1 MSAPG
6 PSVPAVQLTFD
17 DLDEPLRAVT
27 FVVVDLETTGAVP
40 GTDAITEIG
49 AVKVR
54 GGEVLGEFQSLV
66 DPGRGIPPFISVLT
80 GITDSM
86 VVQAPRIEQVLP
98 AFLEFAGGSVLV
110 AHNARFDTAFLA
122 AACAQ
127 AGRHWPWA
135 ARASVVD
142 TVTLARRALARDE
155 VPNCKLSTL
164 SRHFHSTTEPIHRAL
179 DDARAT
185 VDVLHALLGRIGG
198 IGVHSLPELHAFTRS
213 VSPAQRRKRTLAA
226 DLPSGPGV
234 YIFRGPRDEAL
245 YIGTSKDV
253 RTRVRRYFV
262 ASETRTRMGE
272 MVGIAERVDA
282 IGCAHTLEAQVREV
296 RLIAEHKPRFNRR
309 STRPERAQWLKLTR
323 EPYPRLSIVRD
334 AHDDRERYLGPLRS
348 RQLAEA
354 VRDAIHD
361 AVPLRQCGDRLSATV
376 VTRPACALAEMARCG
391 APCEHRMTPEAYAL
405 LADAVAAAWSGDIRP
420 LLDPLLRRMSALA
433 EAGRYEHAGAIR
445 DRTAALLAACAR
457 SQRIAALVGIE
468 QLVAAAPD
476 GDGGWDLAVVHRGRL
491 SAAGTAVRGVAPM
504 PVVDAL
510 LATADSPDYR
520 PGPLGAALAEEIELI
535 ARWLERPGTRLVMAS
550 SPWACPAFGAGGAD
564 RIAAAG
570 AQSRAALAPFAAHRS
585 LQVIGDP
592 ALAERRRSLSAA
604 PDGAAG
610 RVGAVRESPGSAAR
624 RWHSPTMAR

>member
-1 MSAPG
+1 M
-6 PSVPAVQLTFD
+6 QLTFD

-27 FVVVDLETTGAVP
+27 FVVVDLETTGGVP

-54 GGEVLGEFQSLV
+54 GGEVLGEFQTLV
-66 DPGRGIPPFISVLT
+66 DPGRGIPPFISILT

-86 VVQAPRIEQVLP
+86 VIQAPRIEEVLP
-98 AFLEFAGGSVLV
+98 AFLEFASGSVLV
-110 AHNARFDTAFLA
+110 AHNAKFDTGFLA
-122 AACAQ
+122 SACAD

-155 VPNCKLSTL
+155 VPNCKLGTL
-164 SRHFHSTTEPIHRAL
+164 ARHFNASTEPIHRAL
-179 DDARAT
+179 ADARAT
-185 VDVLHALLGRIGG
+185 VDVLHALLDRVGG
-198 IGVHSLPELHAFTRS
+198 IGVHSLPELHAFTRA
-213 VSPAQRRKRTLAA
+213 VSPAQRRKRRLAA

-272 MVGIAERVDA
+272 MVGIADRVDA
-282 IGCAHTLEAQVREV
+282 ISCAHTLEAQVREL

-323 EPYPRLSIVRD
+323 EPYPRLSIVRE
-334 AHDDRERYLGPLRS
+334 ARDDHERYLGPLRS

-354 VRDAIHD
+354 VRDAIHE

-391 APCEHRMTPEAYAL
+391 APCEHRLAPDAYGL
-405 LADAVAAAWSGDIRP
+405 LSDAVAAAWSGDIRP
-420 LLDPLLRRMSALA
+420 LLDPLLARMRGLSD
-433 EAGRYEHAGAIR
+433 AGRYEHAGAMR
-445 DRTAALLAACAR
+445 DRAAALIAACAR
-457 SQRIAALVGIE
+457 SQRIAALVGIDE
-468 QLVAAAPD
+468 LVAAAPD
-476 GDGGWDLAVVHRGRL
+476 GSGGWDLAVIHRGRL
-491 SAAGTAVRGVAPM
+491 AAAGTAPRGIAPM
-504 PVVDAL
+504 PVVDSL
-510 LATADSPDYR
+510 VATADGVAHR

-535 ARWLERPGTRLVMAS
+535 ARWLERPGTRLVLATQ
-550 SPWACPAFGAGGAD
+550 PWASPAFGAGGAA
-564 RIAAAG
+564 RIAEAG
-570 AQSRAALAPFAAHRS
+570 ESARAALAPFAAGRS

-592 ALAERRRSLSAA
+592 ALPERRRVLGTG
-604 PDGAAG
+604 PDA
-610 RVGAVRESPGSAAR
+610 ELPMAR
-624 RWHSPTMAR
+624 SSQRQWHGHTMAR